1 MQDIFSSQTNYVI
14 NDKNK
19 SDGMELM
26 KSLKDETISNNSKD
40 NNLDNIIILKNDSG
54 ES

>member
-26 KSLKDETISNNSKD
+26 KSLKDETIKLCVFLTHS
-40 NNLDNIIILKNDSG
+40 I
-54 ES
+54 EVF